1 MQVLIKRRDRER
13 HLAVNQPV
21 KVILQ
26 TKEVVKGFA
35 VPTSAVVKNT
45 SNQDMAWVHT
55 GAETFVPRTVRV
67 VPLSGSMMSVT
78 NGLEAGDRVVS
89 QGAPLVNQVR

>member
-1 MQVLIKRRDRER
+1 
-13 HLAVNQPV
+13 
-21 KVILQ
+21 
-26 TKEVVKGFA
+26 
-35 VPTSAVVKNT
+35 
-45 SNQDMAWVHT
+45 
-55 GAETFVPRTVRV
+55 VPRTVRV